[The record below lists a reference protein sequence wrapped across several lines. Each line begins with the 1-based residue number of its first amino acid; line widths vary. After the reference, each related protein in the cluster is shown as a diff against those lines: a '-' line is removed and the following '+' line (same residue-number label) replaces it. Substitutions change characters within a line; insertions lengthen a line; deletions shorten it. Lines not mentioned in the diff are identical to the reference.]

1 MRCWGSKA
9 GVSVTAGPRHTGAM
23 VVVLLIVN
31 SVSPAP
37 RVTWS
42 RKSVV
47 SPVAGLL
54 KFYPYAVVLFGS

>member
-1 MRCWGSKA
+1 MSA
-9 GVSVTAGPRHTGAM
+9 TAGPRHTGAV

-37 RVTWS
+37 RVTWG